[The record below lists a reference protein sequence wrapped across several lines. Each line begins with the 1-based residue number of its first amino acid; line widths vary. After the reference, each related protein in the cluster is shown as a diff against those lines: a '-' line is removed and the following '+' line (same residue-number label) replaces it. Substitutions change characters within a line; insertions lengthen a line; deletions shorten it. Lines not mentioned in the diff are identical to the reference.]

1 MALSKI
7 DIENMVTGELTTT
20 NGGTGTTSYT
30 AGITE
35 ADRWRVTSS
44 FDLNGSTDPVQSNLE
59 RVDGTAESYF
69 GTGMSVSSGIWT
81 FPSTGYW
88 LVDAR
93 YDAYSRVASDGT
105 KQVRVEIQATTD
117 NSSYT
122 QIGVARSGLY
132 EEDAYGTG
140 YISCLIDVTNTTN
153 VKVKFKV
160 FTNANSNFQC
170 SSSNTGLGFGFY
182 RLGDT

>member
-7 DIENMVTGELTTT
+7 DVANMLTGVTPVA
-20 NGGTGTTSYT
+20 NGGTGGTSFT

-44 FDLNGSTDPVQSNLE
+44 FDLDGTTDPVQSNLE

-81 FPSTGYW
+81 FPSTGYY

-93 YDAYSRVASDGT
+93 FDAYSRETSGGT
-105 KQVRVEIQATTD
+105 KQARVEILATTN

-132 EEDAYGTG
+132 DEDAYGTG
-140 YISCLIDVTNTTN
+140 SISCLIDVTDTTN
-153 VKVKFKV
+153 VKVKFKL
-160 FTNANSNFQC
+160 FTNGNSNFQC